1 MSLIRF
7 YSDVDSQK
15 GVICMSDIINEIS
28 VSIEEVLKSDPN
40 IRHLLDVACPL
51 YFKGKLKIKAVLIIC
66 RSYFIRKTIVDLL
79 KLKLDIQAFNYL
91 DLDFEVCEG
100 DVVSRI
106 TQTPEK
112 GFLLCEETEL
122 KLSASVRKLLARI
135 IENSSFDMRIGKGV
149 AAKSINLA
157 LPDITFVFSCEQK
170 TPATDFLAKYCDY
183 VIILDDYRVEEL
195 CELLIA
201 ASFNEKKIKC
211 SPEIIKSIALKNKN
225 DVDFCLRSVLRIS
238 QFMELQ
244 ESADRTL
251 TRSILEK
258 VEDNIYHTFTLEYI
272 RELKQI
278 NIVGRKLIRL
288 FEENESAFEKME
300 FSEIM
305 DLLYGMMKLVA
316 ETTEELKSISSNNH
330 FN

>member
-1 MSLIRF
+1 M
-7 YSDVDSQK
+7 
-15 GVICMSDIINEIS
+15 GDIINANIA
-28 VSIEEVLKSDPN
+28 SIEDVLKSDPN

-51 YFKGKLKIKAVLIIC
+51 YIKDKLKIKAVLIVC
-66 RSYFIRKTIVDLL
+66 KSYSIRKTIVDLL
-79 KLKLDIQAFNYL
+79 KSKLDIQAFKNL
-91 DLDFEVCEG
+91 DLDFGARKG
-100 DVVSRI
+100 DVVARI

-122 KLSASVRKLLARI
+122 KLSESVRKLLARI
-135 IENSSFDMRIGKGV
+135 IEDSNFDMQIGKGTS
-149 AAKSINLA
+149 AKSFTLD

-170 TPATDFLAKYCDY
+170 TPAPDFLAKYCDH
-183 VIILDDYRVEEL
+183 VIFIDDYKVEEL

-211 SPEIIKSIALKNKN
+211 SPEIIKSIALRNKK
-225 DVDFCLRSVLRIS
+225 DVDLCLRSVLRIS

-258 VEDNIYHTFTLEYI
+258 VEGKIYHTFTIEHI
-272 RELKQI
+272 RELKQLNMI
-278 NIVGRKLIRL
+278 GRKLISL
-288 FEENESAFEKME
+288 FEENESAFERME

-305 DLLYGMMKLVA
+305 DLLHDMMELVA
-316 ETTEELKSISSNNH
+316 ATTEELKSLLTSDH